1 MGTHILAR
9 SAWVKGKPKRREE
22 VPSGRSLA
30 AEMGEGHCHRKGVEH
45 EKGNSRHTNPALLAF
60 PAVSK
65 DLKNHSSEG
74 S

>member
-1 MGTHILAR
+1 MGTHTLAF

-30 AEMGEGHCHRKGVEH
+30 AEMGEGHCHCKGVEH
-45 EKGNSRHTNPALLAF
+45 EKGNSNHPNLSIPGF
-60 PAVSK
+60 PCCSK
-65 DLKNHSSEG
+65 RLKNHSSED